1 MNKLGND
8 ILMGD
13 TKMIK
18 IEDIAKIAGVSKS
31 TVSLALNGLEGVSER
46 KRQQI
51 LQIAKERNYQPLR
64 QRKEKK
70 TTLSKSY
77 IVRLVSCNDIN
88 RFTYNFQNL
97 PHFNELISD
106 FSALSREYPISL
118 LVNSISI
125 NNIAKEFQ
133 EIESHQQSDVIILL
147 GTDLP
152 ESVIKKINHLHD
164 KVVIIDTC
172 YFNMKNDF
180 ISINNYLGAYQATEY
195 LIHNGH
201 KKIGYVKGKQRI
213 KNFKER
219 HRGFDDALKKNGLL
233 TTDIPTLIFPA
244 SSISTYPNAI
254 NNRELPT
261 AFFCENDTLAIS
273 LIKTLQDL
281 GINVPEDISV
291 VGFDNISEAT
301 VVTPELTT
309 IDINRRYMAILAL
322 EKAISIVTEGNV
334 NQTQVLIN
342 TKLIERNSVKNIN

>member
-1 MNKLGND
+1 
-8 ILMGD
+8 
-13 TKMIK
+13 MIK
-18 IEDIAKIAGVSKS
+18 IEDIAKMAGVSKS
-31 TVSLALNGLEGVSER
+31 TVSLALNGHDGVSER

-51 LQIAKERNYQPLR
+51 LQIAKDNNYQPLR

-70 TTLSKSY
+70 ATFSKSY

-97 PHFNELISD
+97 PHFNELLAD

-125 NNIAKEFQ
+125 NNIEKEFQ

-152 ESVIKKINHLHD
+152 ETVIKAINMLHD
-164 KVVIIDTC
+164 KVIIIDTC
-172 YFNMKNDF
+172 FFNMNNDF
-180 ISINNYLGAYQATEY
+180 ININNYLGAYQATEF
-195 LIHNGH
+195 LIHCGH

-219 HRGFDDALKKNGLL
+219 HRGFEDALRKMGLP
-233 TTDIPTLIFPA
+233 TTDIPTLIFSA
-244 SSISTYPNAI
+244 SSITTYPNTI
-254 NNRELPT
+254 KNRELPT

-273 LIKTLQDL
+273 LIKTLQEL
-281 GINVPEDISV
+281 GISVPEEVSV

-301 VVTPELTT
+301 VITPELTT
-309 IDINRRYMAILAL
+309 IDINRRYMVRLAL
-322 EKAISIVTEGNV
+322 KKAISIITKGKV

-342 TKLIERNSVKNIN
+342 TKLIERQSVKKLS